1 MFVTN
6 KKMKKIKTEMYL
18 VAGTGVVTGVTG
30 TVLGAV
36 ALVSGS
42 KTKKKTEERFV
53 NVEKHLSAVESA
65 TTKCCKALNPMQQ
78 SLIQISNQLF
88 ENGLILKP

>member
-36 ALVSGS
+36 ALVSG
-42 KTKKKTEERFV
+42 
-53 NVEKHLSAVESA
+53 
-65 TTKCCKALNPMQQ
+65 
-78 SLIQISNQLF
+78 
-88 ENGLILKP
+88 